1 MIGLVLPIILAVAGI
16 GAAFFTYQGI
26 RRGGARYYTLER
38 ESLLRQASLTL
49 LLSTILFLASIGL
62 MAYDQQQLLAEDTET
77 AVVDGE
83 DSSTEPNI
91 VIQAEETPELNTLPP
106 LPTETATPGPTLS
119 PTPLICRA
127 VVEGTFD
134 NGLTLRT
141 NPGGSEVDILAES
154 AILTVITEED
164 PVELNGFRWRKVRS
178 LLGDE
183 GWVAEDFITLGSG
196 CE

>member
-1 MIGLVLPIILAVAGI
+1 MIGLVLPLLLAVAGV
-16 GAAFFTYQGI
+16 GTAFFTYRGI

-49 LLSTILFLASIGL
+49 LISTLLFLGAIGL
-62 MAYDQQQLLAEDTET
+62 MIYDQQLLLAEDAET
-77 AVVDGE
+77 AVVDE
-83 DSSTEPNI
+83 TDPAASSAPA
-91 VIQAEETPELNTLPP
+91 QAEETPELITLPP
-106 LPTETATPGPTLS
+106 LPTETSTPGPTLS

-134 NGLTLRT
+134 NGLTLRD
-141 NPGGSEVDILAES
+141 NPGGGEVDILAES
-154 AILTVITEED
+154 SIITVIVAEE
-164 PVELNGFRWRKVRS
+164 PVEFNGFRWRKVRS

-183 GWVAEDFITLGSG
+183 GWVAEDFITLGTG